1 MPKKAGNCCI
11 EAFSDPFERLLSN
24 RGLLESYQGLLF
36 AAPNSKK
43 RPKYRKSESGSF
55 WWETVLGRVEAV
67 EVSQLRS

>member
-11 EAFSDPFERLLSN
+11 EAFSNPFERFLSK
-24 RGLLESYQGLLF
+24 RGRFESHRGSPF
-36 AAPNSKK
+36 AVPNSKK

-55 WWETVLGRVEAV
+55 WWETVSGRVEAV